1 MNETSTIRDRTFERL
16 RRSIAGEPSDG
27 YGVFHYYTY
36 PFYKSVTGVDLNR
49 YFHDP
54 KVMFDTQYQV
64 LEKIEKCGSFQPDE
78 GAAAEVSSLGGVVQ
92 FDKEG
97 FISVKGQDLEDEDI
111 LAIRPGDPYGDNYMR
126 RALEALQ
133 YMADNAPADI
143 KVNPPVCHG
152 PVTVCA
158 QLLGMENFFIR
169 LMTDPEIVEPLLDT
183 AAETSI
189 RFMKESEKILGRPLH
204 HLLIADDFS
213 SMMSEEMYREY
224 VVPRYQ
230 AIFREFP
237 GTQRWLHNDAKA
249 DHLCGAIA
257 DAGIQ
262 AWQHFLSIDL
272 QTAMENTGGRVSL
285 MGGIRPVTLQSTTPE
300 ETYDLCVETMKKF
313 GGNNKFVLSAG
324 GSVNQVPLENL
335 MAMFRAAD
343 AFKLDG
349 PGVRG

>member
-1 MNETSTIRDRTFERL
+1 MSDLSTLRGRTFERL

-27 YGVFHYYTY
+27 FGLFHYYTY
-36 PFYKSVTGVDLNR
+36 PFYKSVTGVDLNG

-54 KVMFDTQYQV
+54 KVIFDTQYETI
-64 LEKIEKCGSFQPDE
+64 EKIDKCGSFQPDE
-78 GAAAEVSSLGGVVQ
+78 GAVAEVSSLGGIVQ

-97 FISVKGQDLEDEDI
+97 FISIKARELEDEEI

-133 YMADNAPADI
+133 YMVDNAPKDI

-158 QLLGMENFFIR
+158 QLMGMEDFFIR
-169 LMTDPEIVEPLLDT
+169 LMMDPEVIEPLLDV
-183 AAETSI
+183 AVETNI
-189 RFMKESEKILGRPLH
+189 RFMKAAEKILGAPLH

-213 SMMSEEMYREY
+213 AMMKEDMYREY
-224 VVPRYQ
+224 VIPRYQ

-237 GTQRWLHNDAKA
+237 HTQRWLHNDAKA

-262 AWQHFLSIDL
+262 AWQHSLSIDL
-272 QTAMENTGGRVSL
+272 QTAMENAGGRVSL
-285 MGGIRPVTLQSTTPE
+285 MGGIKPVTLQKLTAE

-313 GGNNKFVLSAG
+313 NGNTKFVLAAG
-324 GSVNQVPLENL
+324 GSINQVPLENV

-343 AFKLDG
+343 EFKIG
-349 PGVRG
+349 GAENI